1 MRQVN
6 RRVIKSR
13 SSPFL
18 VRFLTPSD
26 MLIGPPLAGH
36 MMQFTSLAFLK
47 AQEKLCGPIPVFYFG
62 LKFKYLD
69 LRLLSAKWWRIIAIS
84 RFLIQFAFSSYTWFF
99 VLAFS
104 IISTLIL
111 SIPSLPEIWGA
122 SAAIPNAPVIF
133 YALTIFL
140 IIPTCILRFV
150 LAEYLAKHHRKL
162 EDTSQFR
169 HPICQSVLVSDEPL
183 QGYGSIKSI
192 DFPLHMILPFHLFKM
207 SSLLTFTVIGC
218 FFESLFKIWRQKP
231 NMVVVLATI
240 SPHRGCGRSP

>member
-1 MRQVN
+1 MILELGKIFSIYRVPVYQSRQSWEFHATG
-6 RRVIKSR
+6 KQASYKK
-13 SSPFL
+13 P
-18 VRFLTPSD
+18 
-26 MLIGPPLAGH
+26 LIPISCPIPISIRYADRPPLAGH

-140 IIPTCILRFV
+140 IIPICILRFV

-169 HPICQSVLVSDEPL
+169 HPICQSVLVSDEP
-183 QGYGSIKSI
+183 
-192 DFPLHMILPFHLFKM
+192 
-207 SSLLTFTVIGC
+207 
-218 FFESLFKIWRQKP
+218 
-231 NMVVVLATI
+231 
-240 SPHRGCGRSP
+240 